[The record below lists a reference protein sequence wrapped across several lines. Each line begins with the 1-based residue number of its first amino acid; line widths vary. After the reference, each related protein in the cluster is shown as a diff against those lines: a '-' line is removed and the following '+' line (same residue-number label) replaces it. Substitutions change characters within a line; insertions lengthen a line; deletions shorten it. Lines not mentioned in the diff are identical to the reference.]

1 MCKKHSSARFCK
13 KILCTFKVHTKTRD
27 NKKFHQKIL
36 IGLKVIDKYKLFKIE
51 GFFKKLFCDYFE
63 NKAETK
69 KVNGGNLD
77 Y

>member
-13 KILCTFKVHTKTRD
+13 KIIGTFKVHTKTRD

-36 IGLKVIDKYKLFKIE
+36 IGLKVIDKYKLFTIE
-51 GFFKKLFCDYFE
+51 GFCDYFE